1 MTRRIFI
8 DTDTASDDAVAL
20 MMAFKHVPA
29 ELVGISIVA
38 GNVPMEQ
45 GVQNAL
51 YIRELFAATTPIFA
65 GAVEPLSR
73 PLQSAQHIH
82 GNDGMGDIGLDVA
95 GRKPDSG
102 SGVQAIVDAANKYP
116 GELELVTLGPLTNV
130 ALALQLDPGIAGK
143 IKQCTIMG
151 ATSDGYGNV
160 TPVSEFNIWADPEG
174 AEVVFASEMPKTMV
188 GWDISRKYA
197 VISDEDADA
206 IRAIGTAAAR
216 VAIDAQVVVR
226 EFCAGTSGVDGF
238 DFPDPIAMAVAI
250 SEQTILA
257 SKQAAVTIVTNDGP
271 TRGMAIV
278 DDRQF
283 TDRPLSTRVVLEAD
297 RDHFLAMLRAALA

>member
-250 SEQTILA
+250 SDQTILA

-278 DDRQF
+278 DDRRF

-297 RDHFLAMLRAALA
+297 RDHFMAMLRAALA

>member
-1 MTRRIFI
+1 MQRRIFI

-20 MMAFKHVPA
+20 MMAFKHVA
-29 ELVGISIVA
+29 ADLVGISIVA
-38 GNVPMEQ
+38 GNVPLEQ

-51 YIRELFAATTPIFA
+51 FIRELFGATTPIFA
-65 GAVEPLSR
+65 GADQPLSR
-73 PLQSAQHIH
+73 PLESAQHIH
-82 GNDGMGDIGLDVA
+82 GDDGMGDIGLDVA
-95 GRKPDSG
+95 GRQPEPG

-160 TPVSEFNIWADPEG
+160 TPVSEFNMWADPEG

-206 IRAIGTAAAR
+206 IRAIGTEAAR
-216 VAIDAQVVVR
+216 VAVDAQVTVR
-226 EFCAGTSGVDGF
+226 EFCSGTSGVDGF

-250 SEQTILA
+250 SERTILN
-257 SKQAAVTIVTNDGP
+257 SKPAAVTIVTNEGP

-283 TDRPLSTRVVLEAD
+283 SDRSLSTRVVLEAD
-297 RDHFLAMLRAALA
+297 RDRFLRMLKDALR

>member
-1 MTRRIFI
+1 MPRRIFI

-20 MMAFKHVPA
+20 MMAFKHA
-29 ELVGISIVA
+29 AADLVGISIVA
-38 GNVPMEQ
+38 GNVPLDQ

-51 YIRELFAATTPIFA
+51 YIRELFGAETPVFA
-65 GAVEPLSR
+65 GAAAPLSR

-82 GNDGMGDIGLDVA
+82 GDDGMGDIGLDVS
-95 GRKPDSG
+95 GRTPNAD
-102 SGVQAIVDAANKYP
+102 SGVQAIVDAANQYP
-116 GELELVTLGPLTNV
+116 GELELVTLGPLTNI
-130 ALALQLDPGIAGK
+130 AHALQLDPKIAGK

-151 ATSDGYGNV
+151 GASDGYGNV

-174 AEVVFASEMPKTMV
+174 AEVVFASDLPKTMV

-197 VISDEDADA
+197 VISDEDAEA
-206 IRAIGTAAAR
+206 IRAIGTEAAR
-216 VAIDAQVVVR
+216 VAVDAQVTVR

-250 SEQTILA
+250 SERTILN
-257 SKQAAVTIVTNDGP
+257 SKPAAVTIVTNDGP

-283 TDRPLSTRVVLEAD
+283 SDRSLSTRVVLEAD
-297 RDHFLAMLRAALA
+297 REHFLELLRSTLA

>member
-174 AEVVFASEMPKTMV
+174 AEVVFASEMLKTMV

-250 SEQTILA
+250 SDQTILA

-278 DDRQF
+278 DDRRF

-297 RDHFLAMLRAALA
+297 RDHFMAMLRAALA